1 MWVWIIGT
9 IVAVVAVISYGQYRT
24 QKGTYRPLSSRQPAR
39 RAEEKTPLGMEA
51 LDMRIVSS
59 ATRRNESLERGQT
72 NWTRKGFGFF
82 TTSADTDIEPLADDE
97 TYAARYHTAFQKDQ
111 TKD

>member
-9 IVAVVAVISYGQYRT
+9 IVAVVAVISYGQYRA

-59 ATRRNESLERGQT
+59 ATRRNESLERGANQLDPQGI
-72 NWTRKGFGFF
+72 WIFYDKR
-82 TTSADTDIEPLADDE
+82 
-97 TYAARYHTAFQKDQ
+97 RYRYRTACRR
-111 TKD
+111 